1 MVKFAIINT
10 LTVNETW
17 AKLKSFG
24 VMESS
29 IEGSSESTTV
39 TTSPSR
45 RVRELL
51 ALCFSSVEEAG
62 GFQDFESFVTELV
75 SCLDSLYENV
85 ALDANNELE
94 NDVIEEVLD
103 EILKVLS
110 SPQMDQDVID
120 ALSFHLPKVTSKFAD
135 ISSRCLQL
143 VEEIVDRFV
152 EACNPR
158 DMLSILCEALDAA
171 RCYHSASTCS
181 TPLLHGLSK
190 VFILIQR
197 RHYEQLKVAVPIV
210 LNVLKDISLETDVQV
225 EDLFDKALGIASSI
239 RDVSSKLNNE
249 EEAKVRCLLCLYV
262 IQITAIISV
271 SIRDK
276 AASCIPL
283 VIQLEPFLTSC
294 GLTHLG
300 LITGNDTEKLMS
312 TVAGDDDEFITSFP
326 DISLGAS
333 LLFICAKISHE
344 VAEAANA
351 VLGSVVD
358 ELQNNP
364 VKRWQAY
371 GMLKYILSSGDLLW
385 EFKRHAIE
393 FLLDITKGVTSS
405 QCNDEQIDC
414 SDYTPGIYATLQV
427 LSDIPAPHRFD
438 VLRALVTNSR
448 SPSMTAI
455 LLGLVKDSMSK
466 SSLQDTDCAA
476 VDTHVIEL
484 VELVLRPPQGGPPL
498 LPDQSDAILAA
509 LNLYRFAL
517 LFESRECEAGK
528 ERSKVGSDILS
539 KKNLE
544 KAYKEWLLPL
554 RTLVSCSIA
563 ENLKEDHGQESSL
576 DDVGLLNPIELVLY
590 RCIELVE
597 EKLKSH

>member
-1 MVKFAIINT
+1 
-10 LTVNETW
+10 
-17 AKLKSFG
+17 
-24 VMESS
+24 MESS

-517 LFESRECEAGK
+517 LFESRGK

>member
-1 MVKFAIINT
+1 MAS
-10 LTVNETW
+10 
-17 AKLKSFG
+17 A
-24 VMESS
+24 
-29 IEGSSESTTV
+29 
-39 TTSPSR
+39 SPSR

-51 ALCFSSVEEAG
+51 ALCFSSVEAG
-62 GFQDFESFVTELV
+62 GFRELESLVTELV
-75 SCLDSLYENV
+75 NCLNSLYENV
-85 ALDANNELE
+85 VLNASDELE
-94 NDVIEEVLD
+94 NDVIEVLD

-110 SPQMDQDVID
+110 SPQVDQDVID
-120 ALSFHLPKVTSKFAD
+120 ALSFHLPRVTSKFAD
-135 ISSRCLQL
+135 LSSRCLQL

-171 RCYHSASTCS
+171 RCSLSPSSCS

-190 VFILIQR
+190 VFISIQR

-225 EDLFDKALGIASSI
+225 EGLFDKALGIASSI

-249 EEAKVRCLLCLYV
+249 EEAKVRCLLGLYV
-262 IQITAIISV
+262 IQITAILSV

-283 VIQLEPFLTSC
+283 VIQLEPFLTYC

-312 TVAGDDDEFITSFP
+312 TVAIDDDDDFGTSFP
-326 DISLGAS
+326 DINLGAS
-333 LLFICAKISHE
+333 FLLIWAKISHE

-351 VLGSVVD
+351 ALGSDVD
-358 ELQNNP
+358 ELQSNP
-364 VKRWQAY
+364 VKRWQVY
-371 GMLKYILSSGDLLW
+371 GMLKYILSSVDLLW

-393 FLLDITKGVTSS
+393 FLLDITEGVTSS
-405 QCNDEQIDC
+405 HCNDEQIDC
-414 SDYTPGIYATLQV
+414 SHYTPGIYATLQAVTLVIMYAPDADLRKKTFEALKRV
-427 LSDIPAPHRFD
+427 LSDIAAPHRFD

-455 LLGLVKDSMSK
+455 LLGLVKDSISE
-466 SSLQDTDCAA
+466 SSLQATDCATT
-476 VDTHVIEL
+476 DTHVIEL
-484 VELVLRPPQGGPPL
+484 VELVLRPPEGGPPL
-498 LPDQSDAILAA
+498 LPDQSDAVLGA

-528 ERSKVGSDILS
+528 ERSKVGSEILS

-554 RTLVSCSIA
+554 RTLMSCSIA

-576 DDVGLLNPIELVLY
+576 GDVCLLNPIEFVLY

-597 EKLKSH
+597 ERLKSH

>member
-1 MVKFAIINT
+1 
-10 LTVNETW
+10 
-17 AKLKSFG
+17 
-24 VMESS
+24 MESS